1 MQGGRAPVS
10 SRGGGGSR
18 PGAAPCH
25 LCHPA
30 WPKGTRSERSGHS
43 SGDAARSTAVSAKC
57 TEGRG
62 CPNSALCSAEDA
74 ATPTESPHPAPL
86 HGSRSPRVCNRVLR
100 PRVLSLKPA
109 HPGGHLGWFHLLR
122 HLSHCPGPGAYAA
135 SQGPQGTGDTW
146 VPSGAQ
152 MVVEKGPPGP
162 SSPGA
167 SNPCSSRGLQQG
179 ASCSSRGLRPP
190 WPFPRV

>member
-1 MQGGRAPVS
+1 MVAHLFP
-10 SRGGGGSR
+10 RGV
-18 PGAAPCH
+18 GAARGPG
-25 LCHPA
+25 LHPVTSV
-30 WPKGTRSERSGHS
+30 TRRGL
-43 SGDAARSTAVSAKC
+43 R
-57 TEGRG
+57 GRG
-62 CPNSALCSAEDA
+62 VNEADTRLMTLRDRPRSQPNARKVLDARTPRFALRRMQ
-74 ATPTESPHPAPL
+74 PRRRSPARPPP
-86 HGSRSPRVCNRVLR
+86 GSWSPRVCNRVLR
-100 PRVLSLKPA
+100 PLVLSLKPA
-109 HPGGHLGWFHLLR
+109 HPGGHLGWFHLLQ